1 MILKMQ
7 SGTVVSTST
16 LMTFKVYT
24 VGLERIRQWTAENS
38 LKLNANKTH
47 GNIFSR
53 NDLAVGADP
62 LKVGAESIPYSDSVR
77 NLGLYVDR
85 SLNWET
91 QVSRVV
97 SRVYGTLSLLSRLK
111 RYMPQGL
118 RMYLVRSL
126 IVPIFLYSDI
136 VYFPPLT
143 RTAFRRLELVFNAC
157 IKYIFDLRYN
167 YHVSEYEG
175 EILGC
180 NLFSYIE
187 INLAVF
193 KHRIHL
199 SSMPPYL
206 SSNLRFGPAFRYRTF
221 IVPRPV
227 PRTSLR
233 NDSTIY
239 RGIRLCNYLPSIAKQ
254 SRSTSLFKREAER
267 YLGELVELSRSLRQR
282 HHHHQLY

>member
-1 MILKMQ
+1 LGDLQQ
-7 SGTVVSTST
+7 SVAMVNSD
-16 LMTFKVYT
+16 
-24 VGLERIRQWTAENS
+24 LEGIGQWTAENS
-38 LKLNANKTH
+38 LKLNANKTQ
-47 GNIFSR
+47 GIIFSR

-85 SLNWET
+85 SLTWET

-111 RYMPQGL
+111 RYMPRGL

-136 VYFPPLT
+136 VYFPSLT
-143 RTAFRRLELVFNAC
+143 RTAFRRLELAFNAC
-157 IKYIFDLRYN
+157 IRYIFDLRYN
-167 YHVSEYEG
+167 DHVSEYEG

-180 NLFSYIE
+180 NLFTHIE

-193 KHRIHL
+193 IHRIHL

-206 SSNLRFGPAFRYRTF
+206 SSYLRFGPSSRHRTF
-221 IVPRPV
+221 VVPRPV

-239 RGIRLCNYLPSIAKQ
+239 RGIRLWNYLPSIAKQ
-254 SRSTSLFKREAER
+254 SRSISLFKREAER
-267 YLGELVELSRSLRQR
+267 YLGELAELSRPLRQR
-282 HHHHQLY
+282 HHHHQIY